1 MERVRSKPCR
11 RSPNEGSPP
20 PHNLR
25 RAASYGLHDGVFKK
39 STTPECRH
47 RPIRGSWVFTRSTKG
62 GREKPQRR
70 LQEGNDVRG
79 RRRRGPGRSRAR
91 VSSRHH
97 LSATQT
103 WRGTP
108 LRGSHNAP
116 TKRSSLGTMTTPCPW
131 PQPAPKPR
139 ARPPTHKVPTIQGRR
154 PGVLDLEA
162 AQRKSPPWQ
171 DSRHI

>member
-79 RRRRGPGRSRAR
+79 RRRRGLGRSRAR

-103 WRGTP
+103 WRGTHHDNP
-108 LRGSHNAP
+108 MSMAPASTKTSGTPANPQGSHHP
-116 TKRSSLGTMTTPCPW
+116 G
-131 PQPAPKPR
+131 
-139 ARPPTHKVPTIQGRR
+139 PPPRR
-154 PGVLDLEA
+154 P
-162 AQRKSPPWQ
+162 RS
-171 DSRHI
+171 